1 MTPPNLAPSP
11 AGDPPAIRCEGLH
24 KRFPDIHAVR
34 GVDLVVEAGTCLALL
49 GPNGAGK
56 TTTVEMI
63 EGLTPPSEGRVA
75 IFGRRLGQSRAE
87 DRLIR
92 EDVGVCLQET
102 HFQERLRVRET
113 IELFRAFHANSAPLA
128 ELIDAV
134 SLGPKAESF
143 VGKLSGGQ
151 RQRLALACALAGR
164 PRLLCLDEPT
174 TGLDPQSR
182 RQVWDVV
189 SAFRKGGGTV
199 LLTTHYM
206 EEAHMLADRV
216 AIMDGGRIIADG
228 TPAALIA
235 GLGAKDVATLVFD
248 RAPDPAP
255 FAAAVHA
262 AEARVTPEED
272 GFALTLATSELA
284 ARMPALTALAAAQGL
299 TLVRLSMHAAT
310 LEDVFIHHTGRGL
323 RDA

>member
-1 MTPPNLAPSP
+1 MTSEKNA
-11 AGDPPAIRCEGLH
+11 AGPPAIVCEGLH

-63 EGLTPPSEGRVA
+63 EGLTTPSEGRVA
-75 IFGRRLGQSRAE
+75 IFGRRLGESRAT

-102 HFQERLRVRET
+102 RFQEKLRVRET
-113 IELFRAFHANSAPLA
+113 IELFRSFYTNPDTYAA
-128 ELIDAV
+128 LIDAV
-134 SLGPKAESF
+134 SLAPKADSF

-151 RQRLALACALAGR
+151 RQRLAIACALAGR
-164 PRLLCLDEPT
+164 PRILCLDEPT

-182 RQVWDVV
+182 REIWDVV
-189 SAFRKGGGTV
+189 RAFRDKGGAV

-206 EEAHMLADRV
+206 EEAHLLADRV
-216 AIMDGGRIIADG
+216 AIMDAGRVIAEG

-235 GLGAKDVATLVFD
+235 GLGAHDVATLVFD

-262 AEARVTPEED
+262 TESRVAPEGD
-272 GFALTLATSELA
+272 GFALTLVTSELA
-284 ARMPALTALAAAQGL
+284 ARMPALTRLAEAQGL
-299 TLVRLSMHAAT
+299 TLRSLAMHAAT